1 MLKGSPFD
9 PHSEEDLI
17 ADGLQ
22 LEAEKNSDVASPAT
36 EEGQILPLSQTP
48 VSVFGSSGLSSNT
61 HGFGI
66 YEPVGADQLFIPR
79 PINEGELRNIHK
91 TNLGDL
97 REAMKLETGSF
108 KALTVR

>member
-17 ADGLQ
+17 SDGLQ
-22 LEAEKNSDVASPAT
+22 LEAEKNSNVISPAT
-36 EEGQILPLSQTP
+36 EDHILPVSQTP

-91 TNLGDL
+91 TNLEDL

-108 KALTVR
+108 KAVTVR